1 MAQLDTNKLLNDM
14 FNAIKQS
21 LGDKLPAIESLAKT
35 ELKKIAQNLVDIEQM
50 KVDGILSQE
59 KAKLQIEFQ
68 KNVLKT
74 ILLTEEGLGL
84 LAVEAAIKAALDVV
98 RGVVNR
104 ALGFAIL

>member
-84 LAVEAAIKAALDVV
+84 LAVEAAIKSALDVV